1 MTVKHISTP
10 RPLTGRIVLLCFLSF
25 FGVVA
30 SVNAIMISAA
40 VTTFG
45 GVEASGGYRHGLAF
59 KNEIAAAREQGAR
72 RWQVRGNLLRNP
84 AGEALL
90 EVEAR
95 DAAGQPL
102 GGVIAEARLAHPAV
116 SRLDRPIEL
125 AATGAGRFRGTTEAP
140 EGHWDL
146 VIELHRGEERVFR
159 SKSRIVLR

>member
-1 MTVKHISTP
+1 MIEKHTFAP
-10 RPLTGRIVLLCFLSF
+10 RPLTGRTVLLCFLAF

-30 SVNAIMISAA
+30 GVNAIMISAA
-40 VTTFG
+40 VITFG

-59 KNEIAAAREQGAR
+59 KNEIAAARAQGSR

-95 DAAGQPL
+95 DAAGRAL
-102 GGVIAEARLAHPAV
+102 VGVKAEAWLAHPAV

-125 AATGAGRFRGTTEAP
+125 AAIGAGRFRGTAATP

-146 VIELHRGEERVFR
+146 VIELHRGDERVFR